1 MRILIFGSNFLKLLS
16 SVLDFDENEVVLLVD
31 DNFEE
36 FSVNNYFGS
45 NVKTKILYFK
55 NMIDVDMAEF
65 EKVDLFISAS
75 EDDKSNALFIHRVNQ
90 IYPDKEKVTFI
101 RDAHFAELQRDFGFK
116 VLSSDELLRERLV
129 DLLGG

>member
-75 EDDKSNALFIHRVNQ
+75 EDDKSIKR
-90 IYPDKEKVTFI
+90 KE
-101 RDAHFAELQRDFGFK
+101 
-116 VLSSDELLRERLV
+116 LSIQSVFTVSL
-129 DLLGG
+129 